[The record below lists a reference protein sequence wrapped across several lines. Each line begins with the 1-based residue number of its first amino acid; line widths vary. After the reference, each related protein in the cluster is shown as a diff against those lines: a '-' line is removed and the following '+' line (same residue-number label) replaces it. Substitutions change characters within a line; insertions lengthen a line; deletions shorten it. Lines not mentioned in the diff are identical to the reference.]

1 MGNNNLNIELSEV
14 NPSGDAKN
22 NFNNIFNKN
31 HQKAVNHDNTFN
43 DHGDQKEDVNLSNGH
58 GNPNGNPTYGGVVLK
73 STLRRKTPPKNNGT
87 NGMNK
92 QKTHSRSRPIP
103 PPKPKKTLTSLKKY
117 QDEGADGSEV

>member
-22 NFNNIFNKN
+22 NFNDIFNKN

-43 DHGDQKEDVNLSNGH
+43 DNSDQKGDVNLSNGN
-58 GNPNGNPTYGGVVLK
+58 GNPNGSPTYGGVVLK

-92 QKTHSRSRPIP
+92 QKMSRPIP
-103 PPKPKKTLTSLKKY
+103 PPKPKKALTSLKKY